1 MPEIPTILHWL
12 LVCSVVMFVASL
24 ILLPYIVIRLP
35 VDYFTRT
42 APTQFARQHPLVRL
56 LLLGIKNLLG
66 AILLGGGFI
75 MLFTPGQGIL
85 AILIGLALIDLPGA
99 HRLKMSLLARPRVIA
114 ALNKVRH
121 LAHRE
126 PLLVPLPHASS
137 GAKTDRDKP
146 PSSTPDS

>member
-1 MPEIPTILHWL
+1 M
-12 LVCSVVMFVASL
+12 
-24 ILLPYIVIRLP
+24 
-35 VDYFTRT
+35 
-42 APTQFARQHPLVRL
+42 
-56 LLLGIKNLLG
+56 LLGIKNLLG

-146 PSSTPDS
+146 PSSAPDS